1 MRKIKLKRHAFVRDG
16 VGVLQLTKGYETIID
31 LDMLPVLGAYNW
43 YASFRSHRQKY
54 PYAKRMVAPRG
65 KRKTIWLHR
74 EVLRLHGI
82 DVPKGMVTDH
92 INRDPLD
99 NRFENLR
106 VITNAMNARNC
117 DRWDKS
123 RGVSYRNDAGRKKR
137 YQALIRIGK
146 KQVSLGYYHTEEEAH
161 EVYMKEV
168 KKIGRIL

>member
-1 MRKIKLKRHAFVRDG
+1 MSKVKRSAFVRDG

-43 YASFRSHRQKY
+43 YASFRGEGQDY
-54 PYAKRMVAPRG
+54 PYAKRMTALSG
-65 KRKTIWLHR
+65 ERKTIWLHR

-106 VITNAMNARNC
+106 VITNAMNARNS

-123 RGVSYRNDAGRKKR
+123 RGASYRKDAWRKKK
-137 YQALIRIGK
+137 YQARIRIGQ

-161 EVYMKEV
+161 EAYMKEA
-168 KKIGRIL
+168 KKIGRLL

>member
-1 MRKIKLKRHAFVRDG
+1 
-16 VGVLQLTKGYETIID
+16 
-31 LDMLPVLGAYNW
+31 
-43 YASFRSHRQKY
+43 
-54 PYAKRMVAPRG
+54 
-65 KRKTIWLHR
+65 
-74 EVLRLHGI
+74 VLRLHGI

-106 VITNAMNARNC
+106 VITNAMNARNS

-123 RGVSYRNDAGRKKR
+123 RGVSYRNNAGRKKR

>member
-1 MRKIKLKRHAFVRDG
+1 MSKIKLKRSAFVRDG

-31 LDMLPVLGAYNW
+31 IDMLPVLGAYNW
-43 YASFRSHRQKY
+43 YASFRGEGQEY
-54 PYAKRMVAPRG
+54 PYVKRMMGPRG
-65 KRKTIWLHR
+65 ESKTIWLHR

-106 VITNAMNARNC
+106 VITNAMNVRNS

-123 RGVSYRNDAGRKKR
+123 RGTSYRNDAWRKKKYYAR
-137 YQALIRIGK
+137 IRIGK
-146 KQVSLGYYHTEEEAH
+146 KQISLGYYLTEEEAH
-161 EVYMKEV
+161 EAYMKEA
-168 KKIGRIL
+168 KKIGRML

>member
-1 MRKIKLKRHAFVRDG
+1 MSKIKRSAFVRDG
-16 VGVLQLTKGYETIID
+16 VGVLQLTKGYESIID
-31 LDMLPVLGAYNW
+31 LDMLSVLGADNW
-43 YASFRSHRQKY
+43 YASFRGEGQEY
-54 PYAKRMVAPRG
+54 PYAKRMTAFSG

-106 VITNAMNARNC
+106 VITNAMNVRNS

-123 RGVSYRNDAGRKKR
+123 RGVTERKDKNRNKR

-161 EVYMKEV
+161 EVYMKEA